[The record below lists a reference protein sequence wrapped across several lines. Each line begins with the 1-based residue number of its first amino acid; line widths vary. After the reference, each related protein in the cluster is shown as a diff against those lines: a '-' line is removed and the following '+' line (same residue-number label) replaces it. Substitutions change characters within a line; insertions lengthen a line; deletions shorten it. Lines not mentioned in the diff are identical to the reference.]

1 VLDCRFHSDFASGN
15 FNLTDA
21 NHFALDVF
29 LGAGHNNAHL
39 VGLGHRESVTASA
52 AEPTVL
58 LLSAVG
64 LVGAAVLRR
73 SRRS

>member
-1 VLDCRFHSDFASGN
+1 MLRGAGAAAARLSS
-15 FNLTDA
+15 
-21 NHFALDVF
+21 ALV

-39 VGLGHRESVTASA
+39 VGLGQRSSVTASA

-58 LLSAVG
+58 LLSGAG
-64 LVGAAVLRR
+64 LVVAAVLRR